1 MKTSLPTLIC
11 VFIILATAAK
21 SQFFEQEHTIRD
33 VRNGIS
39 WLRCSVGQTWNLHEQ
54 TCLGEIVKL
63 NHQEIS
69 IAIEQATEQLGGNW
83 RLPTLEELKSLICET
98 CEPPKIKQKYFP
110 NVSPEAYWSG
120 KKNFLNK
127 KMYWTVN
134 FMTGHSYSRFFSYQR
149 LPVLLVQDN

>member
-1 MKTSLPTLIC
+1 MKTSLLTFSC
-11 VFIILATAAK
+11 VFLILATAVK
-21 SQFFEQEHTIRD
+21 SQFFEKEHTIRD

-39 WLRCSVGQTWNLHEQ
+39 WLRCSVGQTWNMHEQ
-54 TCLGEIVKL
+54 TCIGEIVKL
-63 NHQEIS
+63 NHEEIA

-83 RLPTLEELKSLICET
+83 RLPTLDELQSLVCEM

-149 LPVLLVQDN
+149 LPVLLVTDN

>member
-1 MKTSLPTLIC
+1 MNFSVIIC
-11 VFIILATAAK
+11 
-21 SQFFEQEHTIRD
+21 E
-33 VRNGIS
+33 
-39 WLRCSVGQTWNLHEQ
+39 
-54 TCLGEIVKL
+54 KL
-63 NHQEIS
+63 NHQEIA
-69 IAIEQATEQLGGNW
+69 IAIEQANEQLGEHW
-83 RLPTLEELKSLICET
+83 RLPTLEELKSLVCVP